1 MEVMQD
7 LGGYYPVEESSR
19 LRFRVCTTNIVCGL
33 LGCLEYFVFGNCKW
47 FLFFWAAILWALLW
61 LEVVLPV
68 FGVLPDV
75 FPDEV
80 VLPVTDE
87 VVWLN
92 IDSLALVAGAE

>member
-1 MEVMQD
+1 M
-7 LGGYYPVEESSR
+7 GGMLDFGGVYPVEESSR
-19 LRFRVCTTNIVCGL
+19 LRIRVGTTNIVCGL

-61 LEVVLPV
+61 LEVLLPLC
-68 FGVLPDV
+68 GVWPDV

-80 VLPVTDE
+80 VLPVADE

-92 IDSLALVAGAE
+92 IDSLALVAGGE